1 MFDVAAELRGGVK
14 GPRHAWDFLRAFA
27 AEWVGVPVAAGHG
40 SPAEDLDAAEQ
51 ELGFVLPSA
60 LREGFLLLGS
70 RDDLTRNQDPL
81 LEPTGLFVEDGVLV
95 FRRENQDCAWW
106 GISLDEVEQDDP
118 PVVVQSPDGWIPF
131 LDRMSTAWV
140 ELVLSETLFAD
151 AAPGRGLHD
160 ACELPSSS
168 LPALEAAFTRVDVP
182 DYPMWVGPDDSPV
195 RWYAGPGCLL
205 RRDGLEDLGWLYVRG
220 CTDEATEGIR
230 RTVPGRWERGS

>member
-1 MFDVAAELRGGVK
+1 MFDVADALRGGVEDP
-14 GPRHAWDFLRAFA
+14 GHAWRFVRSFA
-27 AEWVGVPVAAGHG
+27 AEWVGVPLTEEHG
-40 SPAEDLDAAEQ
+40 SRAEELDAAER
-51 ELGFVLPSA
+51 ELGFVLPSCVRA
-60 LREGFLLLGS
+60 GFLLLGS

-81 LEPTGLFVEDGVLV
+81 VRPAGLFVDDGVLV
-95 FRRENQDCAWW
+95 FRRENQDCAFW
-106 GISLDEVEQDDP
+106 GIPLDEVEQDDP

-151 AAPGRGLHD
+151 AAPGRGPHD
-160 ACELPSSS
+160 ACEPPLSS
-168 LPALEAAFTRVDVP
+168 LPALEAAFTRVDLP

-205 RRDGLEDLGWLYVRG
+205 RRDGVEDLSWLYVRG

-230 RTVPGRWERGS
+230 RSIPGRWERGS